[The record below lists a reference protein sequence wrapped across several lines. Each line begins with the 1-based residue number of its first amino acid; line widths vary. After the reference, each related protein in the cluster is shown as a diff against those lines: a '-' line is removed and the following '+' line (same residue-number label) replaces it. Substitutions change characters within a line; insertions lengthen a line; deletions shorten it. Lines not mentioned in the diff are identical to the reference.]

1 MNLLVAFLNQKKKVF
16 GPFIAKR
23 KLVNGTSW
31 VVEIVNDKKISNLV
45 LKIARLIDNQG
56 TFNIQLKIEKMALF
70 LLSLIPDFQAQH
82 QLDRISV
89 SMSLKCLSKILF
101 KIKV

>member
-23 KLVNGTSW
+23 KLVRMVHHGW
-31 VVEIVNDKKISNLV
+31 KLLMIKISNLF

-56 TFNIQLKIEKMALF
+56 TFNIQLKNQKNGPVPFEFNPISK
-70 LLSLIPDFQAQH
+70 AQH

-89 SMSLKCLSKILF
+89 SMSPKCLSNYSK
-101 KIKV
+101 